1 MYIFVIVGDVAED
14 EHAKNPFYNPL
25 SLIKNRTKLECE
37 YVL

>member
-1 MYIFVIVGDVAED
+1 MYIFVIGGDVIGD
-14 EHAKNPFYNPL
+14 EHAKTPFYKPL